1 MRFTRQGPVM
11 TVDLHGMYLEDARSL
26 LENWLGHAPA
36 GVTELRVIHGSNR
49 GTVLRDMVQRD
60 LKHPR
65 IQRKLLTLNPGETRL
80 LLKPPRGESPL
91 VRVWHRIGTGRPRP
105 GGPPPSRIERAA
117 IVGMAALLFFCFTSG
132 APAAAGTPGIS
143 PGSFP
148 PLRRAG
154 PGRG

>member
-11 TVDLHGMYLEDARSL
+11 TVDLHGMYLEGAKSL

-80 LLKPPRGESPL
+80 LLKPPKG
-91 VRVWHRIGTGRPRP
+91 
-105 GGPPPSRIERAA
+105 
-117 IVGMAALLFFCFTSG
+117 
-132 APAAAGTPGIS
+132 
-143 PGSFP
+143 
-148 PLRRAG
+148 
-154 PGRG
+154 